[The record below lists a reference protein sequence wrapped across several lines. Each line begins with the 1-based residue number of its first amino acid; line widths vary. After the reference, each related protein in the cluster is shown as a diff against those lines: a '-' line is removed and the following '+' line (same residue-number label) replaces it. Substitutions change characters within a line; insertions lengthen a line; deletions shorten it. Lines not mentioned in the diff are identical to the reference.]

1 MAPVDSSP
9 GKGDGANYELI
20 CSLKANG
27 LIPVHKYRSRTTGLT
42 VAIAEVEGPLVNGYF
57 CLPTETYD
65 DDGLPHTLEHL
76 IFLGSEKYP
85 YKGTL
90 DLLANRCLGSGTNAW
105 TDTDHTCYMMTTAGS
120 DGFLSLMRIYLDHIL
135 YPTLTD
141 AGFVTEVHHIT
152 GEGEDA
158 GVVYCETQG
167 TENTGESLVHLAM
180 LRALYPG
187 HCGYK
192 SQTGGVM
199 KNLRESTTNV
209 KVRKYHK
216 EYYRPENLTVII
228 TGQVKPDEVFR
239 ALAPVEESI
248 LSKGERGPFKRPWQ
262 SPVPP
267 LEKSG
272 DLLIE
277 FPNDDE
283 DNGMVYV
290 AWRGPSAV
298 KELYKMCACSI
309 ILKYLTD
316 TAVSPLQKAFV
327 ETPDPFANRVGYS
340 LIENSEC
347 VLYLTFENVPLKK
360 LSDVKVKLEEVLH
373 GVLEG
378 NDGLDLE
385 RLHNV
390 LRRHIL
396 EALSHMECSPHDSI
410 AFMLV
415 GDCIYGSTK
424 EDLDHR
430 LNQVDDMHLL
440 LSEPKEFWLG
450 LMRKYLVEAPS
461 VVIRG
466 VPSRRKREEMEEE
479 EKKRIEAQRES
490 LGVQGLAKKEKEL
503 TAATEENEKP
513 PPEPLLRGIPI
524 PSIASIHF
532 HPINSFTSDK
542 YFLHP
547 NIDLAALPFRLH
559 LDDLRTNF
567 VYIFILMDTS
577 QMEAKMRPYLPLL
590 LETLLES
597 PMTFKNNEGGEWA
610 KSITTGGDG
619 AEEKFVGHEEVVARL
634 EADTV
639 SVATHLGLEDT
650 ARFTCGTYS
659 HTAVLA
665 LQVEPSKYSRGVE
678 WARDIL
684 KATKL
689 TPDRLRT
696 IAAKMVNDVAKARR
710 KGNSVTSALIRGL
723 VYNKYSNFY
732 SSGLMRQYKFLTK
745 LLERLNHQPSGS
757 NSSDCSSDPNS
768 NEVAVSSTS
777 GDSGQEAAVVAEIEA
792 ARAALICPSNMAVHI
807 AANVGAMNDQG
818 QNIVEPWSKFMSL
831 DTTVEC
837 DKKLKVTPDWQLIH
851 DWIRNGETPNEFPGY
866 VLGVGCVESG
876 FLEQCTNCISDFY
889 HQDLPALLLF
899 IQYLTQLEGPMWRQI
914 RGLGLAYGYNIHPCM
929 TEGLLYF
936 TLYRA
941 TNVVGAYREAKV
953 IVEAQ
958 LEEDA
963 SWEEALIESARSSL
977 IFEVI
982 EREKSVRDV
991 VSQSLS
997 SYFKGVGHDYSRYLV
1012 SLIPKVTVEDLKRV
1026 GKQLV
1031 APLFDPK
1038 RSVTTIVCHPSKVE
1052 EVVMGFKEMDRSL
1065 TVCPSLEK
1073 SFLGDW

>member
-9 GKGDGANYELI
+9 ARADGANYELI
-20 CSLKANG
+20 CSLKANDI
-27 LIPVHKYRSRTTGLT
+27 IPVHKYRSRTTGLT

-105 TDTDHTCYMMTTAGS
+105 TDTDHTCYTMTTAGS
-120 DGFLSLMRIYLDHIL
+120 DGFLTLMPIYLDHIL

-158 GVVYCETQG
+158 GVVYCEMQG
-167 TENTGESLVHLAM
+167 IENTGESLVHLAM

-209 KVRKYHK
+209 KVRNYHK

-228 TGQVKPDEVFR
+228 TGQVKPNEVFR
-239 ALAPVEESI
+239 ALAPVEETI
-248 LSKGERGPFKRPWQ
+248 LSKGERGLYKRPWQ

-267 LEKSG
+267 LEKSV
-272 DLLIE
+272 DLLVE

-316 TAVSPLQKAFV
+316 TSVSPLQKAFV
-327 ETPDPFANRVGYS
+327 ETPDPLASKVGYS

-347 VLYLTFENVPLKK
+347 VLYLTFENVPMKK
-360 LSDVKVKLEEVLH
+360 LSDVKVKLEEVLN
-373 GVLEG
+373 GIVEG
-378 NDGLDLE
+378 SDGLDLE

-396 EALSHMECSPHDSI
+396 EALSHLEGSPHDSV

-440 LSEPKEFWLG
+440 LSEPKDFWLG
-450 LMRKYLVEAPS
+450 LIRKYLVDAPS
-461 VVIRG
+461 VVVRG
-466 VPSRRKREEMEEE
+466 VPSKRKREEMEEE
-479 EKKRIEAQRES
+479 EKKRIEAQRGS
-490 LGVQGLAKKEKEL
+490 LGSKGLAEKEREL

-513 PPEPLLRGIPI
+513 PPESLLRGIPI
-524 PSIASIHF
+524 PSISSIHF
-532 HPINSFTSDK
+532 HPINSYTSDK
-542 YFLHP
+542 DQLHP
-547 NIDLAALPFRLH
+547 SIDLASLPFRFH

-567 VYIFILMDTS
+567 VYIFIVMDTS
-577 QMEAKMRPYLPLL
+577 QMAAEMRPYLPLL
-590 LETLLES
+590 LESLLES

-610 KSITTGGDG
+610 KSAGGNG
-619 AEEKFVGHEEVVARL
+619 SGEKLVGHEEVVARL

-639 SVATHLGLEDT
+639 SVDTHLGLHR
-650 ARFTCGTYS
+650 AGRFTCGPFS
-659 HTAVLA
+659 HTAVLG

-684 KATKL
+684 KATKI

-696 IAAKMVNDVAKARR
+696 IAAKMVNDVAQARR
-710 KGNSVTSALIRGL
+710 KGNSVTSALMRGL
-723 VYNKYSNFY
+723 IYSKSSNY
-732 SSGLMRQYKFLTK
+732 HASGLMRQHKFLSK
-745 LLERLNHQPSGS
+745 LLERLNYQPTAP
-757 NSSDCSSDPNS
+757 NADACASDPSS
-768 NEVAVSSTS
+768 NEVAATPVT
-777 GDSGQEAAVVAEIEA
+777 GDSGQEAAVISEIEA
-792 ARAALICPSNMAVHI
+792 ARSALISPSNVAVHI
-807 AANVGAMNDQG
+807 AANVSAMNNRG
-818 QNIVEPWSKFMSL
+818 LSIIEPWTKFMPR
-831 DTTVEC
+831 DTTEES

-851 DWIRNGETPNEFPGY
+851 EWIRQNDPEHVFPGHI
-866 VLGVGCVESG
+866 LGMGCVESG
-876 FLEQCTNCISDFY
+876 FLEQSTSCINDLY

-914 RGLGLAYGYNIHPCM
+914 RGLGLAYGYNINPRIY
-929 TEGLLYF
+929 EGLVYL
-936 TLYRA
+936 TLYRS
-941 TNVVGAYREAKV
+941 TNVVGAYREAKN

-963 SWEEALIESARSSL
+963 TWEEALLESARSSL

-991 VSQSLS
+991 VSQSLL
-997 SYFKGVGHDYSRYLV
+997 SYFKGIGHDYSRHLV
-1012 SLIPKVTVEDLKRV
+1012 SLIPNVTVEDLKRV

-1038 RSVTTIVCHPSKVE
+1038 RSMTTIVCHPSKVE
-1052 EVVMGFKEMDRSL
+1052 EVVMGFKETGRTL
-1065 TVCPSLEK
+1065 AVCPSLEK
-1073 SFLGDW
+1073 SFLSDW